1 MSSSGARYSVSGSL
15 PSGCSH
21 GSTVFTF
28 VQKGSKER
36 DRVTLKNEIW
46 LLGLALALALY
57 GLSSVWTPL
66 AGISRNAEDSLYEEV
81 IESLL
86 QPFT

>member
-1 MSSSGARYSVSGSL
+1 MAKNVDAEHYEHGNGPNVGSN
-15 PSGCSH
+15 S
-21 GSTVFTF
+21 
-28 VQKGSKER
+28 R

-66 AGISRNAEDSLYEEV
+66 AGISRNAEDSLCEEV